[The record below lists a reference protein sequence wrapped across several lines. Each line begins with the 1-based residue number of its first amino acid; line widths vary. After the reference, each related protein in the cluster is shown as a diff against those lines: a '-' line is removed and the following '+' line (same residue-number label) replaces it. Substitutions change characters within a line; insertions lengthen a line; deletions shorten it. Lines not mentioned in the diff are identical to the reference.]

1 LDRADYD
8 LIKKGIR
15 RVQDDIETAKRPA
28 YTVGSRDVLANFK
41 RVAERSG
48 ITPLQCILVYFLKHI
63 DSIQSAVGVHTSAS
77 EGEIPQAEP
86 IVERFADAAN
96 YLNLMLALMIEEH
109 NLAEVSQYLI
119 EKGVSD
125 D

>member
-1 LDRADYD
+1 MDRADYN

-15 RVQDDIETAKRPA
+15 RVQDNIEEAKRPA
-28 YTVGSRDVLANFK
+28 YTVGSLDVLANFK

-63 DSIQSAVGVHTSAS
+63 DSIQSAVGVHTDG
-77 EGEIPQAEP
+77 GEIPQAEP